1 MAARTRPQA
10 KSDPRRGSDDP
21 VGGAVSKAAAKST
34 VRKKAAAKPAARKKT
49 ATKKAATKKAATK
62 KVATKKVVRKSAQG
76 SKGRATA
83 GGRGA
88 SQAAS
93 ELEMLAE
100 QNAALR
106 EELEHAKARIAQLE
120 ALHEDV
126 INRIDW
132 VVDSLQTALEDKR

>member
-1 MAARTRPQA
+1 M
-10 KSDPRRGSDDP
+10 
-21 VGGAVSKAAAKST
+21 
-34 VRKKAAAKPAARKKT
+34 
-49 ATKKAATKKAATK
+49 
-62 KVATKKVVRKSAQG
+62 ATKKVVRKSAQG

-106 EELEHAKARIAQLE
+106 EELEHAKARIAELE

-132 VVDSLQTALEDKR
+132 VIDSLQTALEDKR

>member
-106 EELEHAKARIAQLE
+106 EELEHAKARIAELE

-132 VVDSLQTALEDKR
+132 VIDTLQTALEDKR

>member
-10 KSDPRRGSDDP
+10 KRDPRRGTDSSD
-21 VGGAVSKAAAKST
+21 GGAVSKAAAKST
-34 VRKKAAAKPAARKKT
+34 GRKKAAAKPAA
-49 ATKKAATKKAATK
+49 TKKA
-62 KVATKKVVRKSAQG
+62 ATKKVVRKSAQG
-76 SKGRATA
+76 SKGRANA

-93 ELEMLAE
+93 EHEMLAE

-106 EELEHAKARIAQLE
+106 EELENAKARIAQLE

-126 INRIDW
+126 VNRIDW
-132 VVDSLQTALEDKR
+132 VIDSLQTALEDKR

>member
-49 ATKKAATKKAATK
+49 ATKKAATK

-106 EELEHAKARIAQLE
+106 EELEHAKARIAELE

-132 VVDSLQTALEDKR
+132 VIDSLQTALEDKR

>member
-10 KSDPRRGSDDP
+10 KRDPRRGSDDP

-49 ATKKAATKKAATK
+49 ATKKAAAK

-83 GGRGA
+83 SGRGA

-132 VVDSLQTALEDKR
+132 VIDSLQTALEDKR